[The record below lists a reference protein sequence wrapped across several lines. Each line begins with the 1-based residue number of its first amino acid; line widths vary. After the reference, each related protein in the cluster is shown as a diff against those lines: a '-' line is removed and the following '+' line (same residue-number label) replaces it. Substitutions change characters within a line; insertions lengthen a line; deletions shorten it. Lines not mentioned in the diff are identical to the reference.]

1 MVYAA
6 QGSSQNDK
14 VILDSCVGVFLFGV
28 PNRGLNNENL
38 LSLVKEKAS
47 APIVVNLMESSELL
61 QVLHVA
67 FLRSYEIGLKSC
79 FVVSFYETKD
89 TKTVQVG
96 NICQSPYCTECQ
108 GLYET
113 SSMSFFSNE
122 SLRVG

>member
-1 MVYAA
+1 
-6 QGSSQNDK
+6 
-14 VILDSCVGVFLFGV
+14 LDSCVGVFLFGV

-96 NICQSPYCTECQ
+96 NICQSPYCTERQ
-108 GLYET
+108 GSYET